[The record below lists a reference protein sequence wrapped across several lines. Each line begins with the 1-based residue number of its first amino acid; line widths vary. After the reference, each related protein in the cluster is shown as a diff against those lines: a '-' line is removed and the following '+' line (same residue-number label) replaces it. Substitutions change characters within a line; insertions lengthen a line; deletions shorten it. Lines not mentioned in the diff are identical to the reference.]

1 MLIQG
6 KYNTC
11 IIWTGFG
18 YFGTVYS
25 QASYD
30 FARKYL
36 FENQMDFDTEFLN

>member
-11 IIWTGFG
+11 IIWTGFSK
-18 YFGTVYS
+18 FATVYS
-25 QASYD
+25 QEGFD

-36 FENQMDFDTEFLN
+36 FENQMDFELQFLN